1 MQTLIQ
7 EWKKLKPA
15 LFVLL
20 IVLLVGAGLVTA
32 AYYFGVAQAEAL
44 AKQQGLEQDARL
56 KLKSSGA
63 EKAMIE
69 HYLPEYQLL
78 IQRGF
83 VGEERRIEWVDL
95 LRELQNTHK
104 LFSISYAISQQ
115 EDYTPPF
122 ISQLGG
128 FIMHRSVMKLDL
140 DMLHEGDI
148 LNLTQ
153 SLVAANNTPF
163 LLRECEITRI
173 NGAVSQQ
180 LVANMHAKCELD
192 WLTLREPG
200 KIEVH

>member
-1 MQTLIQ
+1 MQTLIK
-7 EWKKLKPA
+7 EWQTLKPA
-15 LFVLL
+15 LLVLL
-20 IVLLVGAGLVTA
+20 AVLLVGAGLVTA
-32 AYYFGVAQAEAL
+32 AYYFGAAQAEAL
-44 AKQQGLEQDARL
+44 AKQQNLEQDARR
-56 KLKSSGA
+56 KFMSSGA

-69 HYLPEYQLL
+69 QYLPDYQRL

-115 EDYTPPF
+115 EDYKPPF

-153 SLVAANNTPF
+153 SLSAANTTPF

-200 KIEVH
+200 KIDVN